1 MTERVVGKQE
11 LPGRDDCLRIL
22 REAGCGQDV
31 IDHCI
36 AVSELASRIAKKCHA
51 NVDLVAVGGLL
62 HDLGRCKTHEIG
74 HAVEGAKLAKGL
86 SLPKAIVSIIERH
99 IGGGISPEEALRLG
113 LPKKDY
119 SPVTLEEKIVAHSD
133 NLMSGTKRTT
143 IREAVSYLT
152 RKGEYEAAKKV
163 LSLHEELSERCGL
176 NLDDLY

>member
-1 MTERVVGKQE
+1 M
-11 LPGRDDCLRIL
+11 
-22 REAGCGQDV
+22 
-31 IDHCI
+31 
-36 AVSELASRIAKKCHA
+36 
-51 NVDLVAVGGLL
+51 
-62 HDLGRCKTHEIG
+62 
-74 HAVEGAKLAKGL
+74 EGAKLAKGM

-99 IGGGISPEEALRLG
+99 IGGGISPEEAIRLG

-119 SPVTLEEKIVAHSD
+119 SPVTLEEKIVAHAD

-143 IREAVSYLT
+143 IREAVTYLT